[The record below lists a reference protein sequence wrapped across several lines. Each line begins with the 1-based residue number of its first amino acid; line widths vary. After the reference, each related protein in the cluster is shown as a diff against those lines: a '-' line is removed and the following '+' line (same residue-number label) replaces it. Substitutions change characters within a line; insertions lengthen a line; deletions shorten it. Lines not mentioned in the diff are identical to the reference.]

1 MFPLCRLAYQVDVCY
16 VCDTFESA
24 HYGAYF
30 LLKNFRR
37 IKFNR
42 SHLKPGQDPS
52 VAKSF
57 GPISLL
63 SHTYKLFER
72 LILNRIAEHVDAKLI
87 TVQAGFRPGKSCTS
101 HLGNLTEHIE
111 DGYEKRLITGAV
123 FVDLSAAYDT
133 VNHRRLLSKVLEMT
147 GDVQLTDLIRTMLK
161 SRRFFVVLNGKKS
174 RWRRQRNGLPQG
186 SVLAPMLFNI
196 IFIHKRSAQ
205 YTPTLA
211 ASSTQTTCAYR
222 VTRKRLQQHRS
233 VTHVCPEHYDH
244 LLLHEPTACK
254 LFKYTGVCFPP
265 KEPRSQ
271 TRTECSL
278 ERYQTLNTTTPVHPP

>member
-1 MFPLCRLAYQVDVCY
+1 MELIKQFGPNARDW
-16 VCDTFESA
+16 
-24 HYGAYF
+24 
-30 LLKNFRR
+30 LLRF
-37 IKFNR
+37 FNNCTETKKIPKIWR
-42 SHLKPGQDPS
+42 QAKVVALLKPGKDPS

-57 GPISLL
+57 RPISLL
-63 SHTYKLFER
+63 CHTYKLFER

-87 TVQAGFRPGKSCTS
+87 PEQAGFRPGKSCTS
-101 HLGNLTEHIE
+101 QLLNLMEHIE

-147 GDVQLTDLIRTMLK
+147 GDVHLTDLIRTMLE

-196 IFIHKRSAQ
+196 NTNAH
-205 YTPTLA
+205 
-211 ASSTQTTCAYR
+211 TCRLSQLHLRRRLVHR
-222 VTRKRLQQHRS
+222 VARKRLQQHRS
-233 VTHVCPEHYDH
+233 VTHVCPEHYDY
-244 LLLHEPTACK
+244 LLRHEPTACEP
-254 LFKYTGVCFPP
+254 FKDTGVCFPP

-271 TRTECSL
+271 TRTECSV
-278 ERYQTLNTTTPVHPP
+278 ERYQTLKHHNTSVSGHPP